1 MKTRSI
7 ANLLVAALALAG
19 CGGGSGGSSGSG
31 SGSATSTPV
40 ATPVVMDTSVQY
52 KIKNLDS
59 GLLLGIAGASQTAG
73 TPAVQ
78 GSDSSGPEQLWHF
91 MPMGNSQYNIENM
104 LTHQVLGV
112 TSASTAEGAQIVQWA
127 DNGTPDHL
135 WTITQAADGNYLIQ
149 NVNSGK
155 YLEVA
160 QASKSSTATI
170 DQSAASQKWQLV
182 NTGASPYPAPRAVTG
197 DGIFVHDPFMLRDPN
212 GTYWLYGTHQTLAS
226 STDGK
231 TFKLYTGC
239 TSAQMGGYAPNC
251 PPIGPDFASWAGLQT
266 PKAWNNGAN
275 TDIWAPSL
283 MVVNGVYYQYY
294 SIPYLPSTGAEAV
307 IGVATSTSPQG
318 PWTDKG
324 FVTKS
329 WNSSTTAPPA
339 GFKATTDNAID
350 PAPFVDADGN
360 WWMVWGS
367 WTDGTH
373 LMQLDPGTGLQSTTN
388 TAVTTVAQRGSPS
401 AGEEGPFIYYYNG
414 YYYYFAPINVCCN
427 GTSST
432 YRTIVGRSTSVT
444 GPYVD
449 RGGVK
454 LTDGGGTILL
464 STHGNIIGPGGGSV
478 FTDTGNNNTPTFVYH
493 YYDGNANG
501 RPTLGISTLGFTA
514 DGWPYV
520 TGN

>member
-1 MKTRSI
+1 MKMHSI
-7 ANLLVAALALAG
+7 AGLVAASLTLVA
-19 CGGGSGGSSGSG
+19 CSGGGGGGSSG
-31 SGSATSTPV
+31 GSAAPTPV
-40 ATPVVMDTSVQY
+40 PTVATMDTGVQY
-52 KIKNLDS
+52 KIKNLNS
-59 GLLLGIAGASQTAG
+59 GLVLGIAGASQAAG
-73 TPAVQ
+73 TLVVQ
-78 GSDSSGPEQLWHF
+78 GTDTGAAEQLWHF
-91 MPMGNSQYNIENM
+91 MPMGNNQYNIENM

-112 TSASTAEGAQIVQWA
+112 ASASTADGAQIVQWA
-127 DNGTPDHL
+127 DNGTADHL
-135 WTITQAADGNYLIQ
+135 WTITQAVDGNFLIK

-155 YLEVA
+155 YVEVA
-160 QASKSSTATI
+160 QSSKLATATI
-170 DQSAASQKWQLV
+170 DQAAASQEWQLV
-182 NTGASPYPAPRAVTG
+182 STGTTPYPAPRTVSG
-197 DGIFVHDPFMLRDPN
+197 DGIFVHDPYMLRDAA

-239 TSAQMGGYAPNC
+239 TSAQMGSYAPNC

-266 PKAWNNGAN
+266 PKSWNNGAN

-283 MVVNGVYYQYY
+283 MVVNGTYYQYY
-294 SIPYLPSTGAEAV
+294 SIPYLPTSGAEAV
-307 IGVATSTSPQG
+307 IGVATSSSPQG

-329 WNSSTTAPPA
+329 WNSTTTAPPA

-350 PAPFVDADGN
+350 PAPFLDASGN

-373 LMQLDPGTGLQSTTN
+373 LMQLDPATGLQSTTN
-388 TAVTTVAQRGSPS
+388 TTVTTVAKRGSPS

-414 YYYYFAPINVCCN
+414 YYYYFAPINVCCS
-427 GTSST
+427 GTTST
-432 YRTIVGRSTSVT
+432 YRTIVGRSANVT

-493 YYDGNANG
+493 YYDGGANG
-501 RPTLGISTLGFTA
+501 RPTLGISTLAFTA

-520 TGN
+520 AGN